1 MIDEEVESVPAYSV
15 DLSSPQSSLAVVK
28 HACKP
33 PVNSVSESH
42 VSVFC
47 VENGSTT
54 VQTLENPPTNQA
66 DIFSLPVMN
75 YDKFL
80 KALRRNNFDQVCILV
95 GEDGAP
101 STSGFNPDV
110 ARSERKSS
118 DRDLTRIERFQSQGW
133 DALKSSPFYEILWEY
148 RDVFPDEIPLG
159 LPQDRGIRHEI
170 DLVPGTKYC
179 VTRQWPL
186 PRDQVDAIDQFFEK
200 RLKAG
205 HVRESKSPHCT
216 PTFCVR
222 KATGGWRI
230 VHAYNKLNDA
240 TIPAQTPIPR
250 KDVIID
256 SMAGSTIFS
265 TIDLTD
271 SYYQVLMREKDVPLT
286 AVSTPSGMLWEWL
299 VMPQGLKNAPATFNR
314 CVSNI
319 LRPVRSFAP
328 SYFDD
333 VYIHSKSSDTLS
345 DVEVHKRHI
354 RQILELMGEHK
365 LFANIRKCIFG
376 APEIPV
382 LGCLVGKNGVRPD
395 PEKIRAIAE

>member
-286 AVSTPSGMLWEWL
+286 AVSAPSGMLWE
-299 VMPQGLKNAPATFNR
+299 
-314 CVSNI
+314 
-319 LRPVRSFAP
+319 
-328 SYFDD
+328 
-333 VYIHSKSSDTLS
+333 
-345 DVEVHKRHI
+345 
-354 RQILELMGEHK
+354 
-365 LFANIRKCIFG
+365 
-376 APEIPV
+376 
-382 LGCLVGKNGVRPD
+382 
-395 PEKIRAIAE
+395 